1 MDTVYCPLLVMSPNQ
16 FYAYTCI
23 LEINAQEGVRSTGKL
38 AHYRAKLFDFL
49 EIPVKL
55 KSK

>member
-38 AHYRAKLFDFL
+38 G
-49 EIPVKL
+49 PVPC
-55 KSK
+55 